1 MARLNLIL
9 IGIFVFMFATAGVYA
24 YIGYSGNQAFSVHYM
39 TEQKW
44 SDSSCGGC
52 HIGIYQEVE
61 LSSHV
66 EQDLRKWTSL
76 IEYGVDVDNIDYD
89 RMIVTY
95 GQVHPGGGH
104 MADHGVDI
112 DCMIC
117 HEQVGGYDFQARA
130 EKIASGDFAYA
141 NEAAIAEQREKLQKS
156 PLYVASY
163 MLDVVTPLPVVM
175 EVHDH
180 IMGSSNRELC
190 ASGCHAGDAATT
202 AVTWATED
210 HSSYDVHA
218 GLDCQDCHEV
228 KEHNIGGIKT
238 LFASGSGHMEHEA
251 GVKDCT
257 SSGCHEGI
265 SHGGMAD
272 AHLSFMSC
280 ESCHIPALPGS
291 DITGTPVIRQF
302 SWANGVREDI
312 IYDSQFSPTLGWS
325 AGVYHDRLPTAQERG
340 NDSLLKPFNIITGI
354 WWDAG
359 IDDDVLANPN
369 SSSSIGNPI
378 TPADVV
384 LADADGDGVV
394 TEEEMRSY
402 DGNLDGVADHPNAVL
417 RHVEMYYQVSHNIAG
432 SGRGL
437 ADPLECADCHGVS
450 ASETLQNVHF
460 EDDSRDCSDCH
471 SVVPVIDWKALGYD
485 RDLAETDPPT
495 DFTSVRIDVTKPG
508 ERPAEIEREPALK
521 GIISNLLGGK

>member
-1 MARLNLIL
+1 
-9 IGIFVFMFATAGVYA
+9 
-24 YIGYSGNQAFSVHYM
+24 
-39 TEQKW
+39 
-44 SDSSCGGC
+44 
-52 HIGIYQEVE
+52 
-61 LSSHV
+61 
-66 EQDLRKWTSL
+66 
-76 IEYGVDVDNIDYD
+76 
-89 RMIVTY
+89 
-95 GQVHPGGGH
+95 
-104 MADHGVDI
+104 
-112 DCMIC
+112 
-117 HEQVGGYDFQARA
+117 
-130 EKIASGDFAYA
+130 
-141 NEAAIAEQREKLQKS
+141 
-156 PLYVASY
+156 
-163 MLDVVTPLPVVM
+163 
-175 EVHDH
+175 
-180 IMGSSNRELC
+180 
-190 ASGCHAGDAATT
+190 
-202 AVTWATED
+202 
-210 HSSYDVHA
+210 
-218 GLDCQDCHEV
+218 
-228 KEHNIGGIKT
+228 
-238 LFASGSGHMEHEA
+238 MEHEA